1 MNRQPRTSQMQENGA
16 NEQGQNLVEFALSLA
31 VVVVILLGILDL
43 GRAIFVNTMLS
54 AAAQAGARS
63 GSVTANYT
71 VIEESVQR
79 QLSGIDPSDVTI
91 QIVRTQSHTE
101 VALSYDFVPVTPFIG
116 GLLPNNNL
124 QLAQS
129 ARMVQLGVTIPGG
142 GVAGASFP

>member
-1 MNRQPRTSQMQENGA
+1 MQEVGA
-16 NEQGQNLVEFALSLA
+16 NEQGQSLVEFALSLA

-63 GSVTANYT
+63 GSITANT
-71 VIEESVQR
+71 TLIEESVR
-79 QLSGIDPSDVTI
+79 QQLNGIDRNAVTI
-91 QIVRTQSHTE
+91 QIVPTDNHTE
-101 VALSYDFVPVTPFIG
+101 VLLSYDFVPVTPLIG

-129 ARMVQLGVTIPGG
+129 ARMMHLGVTIPGAS
-142 GVAGASFP
+142 VAGASFP